1 MDPQGE
7 EMIPLYPDLQ
17 ISLRT
22 DHPLAL
28 VSATRLALRRAGKDA
43 GEIER
48 FTRVALASK
57 DPKDLCSRWVRITPE
72 PRRA

>member
-1 MDPQGE
+1 MDRHGE

-43 GEIER
+43 REIER
-48 FTRVALASK
+48 FTRDALASE
-57 DPKDLCSRWVRITPE
+57 DPRGLCSRWVRIRPE
-72 PRRA
+72 PHRA